1 MGLTTF
7 IIKWTTPKGVEPG
20 TSAYRGHVGLL
31 EGWVSILGNLVL
43 FVIKLVFGWMVNSI
57 ALIADA
63 FHTLSDVGTSM
74 VVIFG
79 FKVAQKPADKEHP
92 FGHGRA
98 ETIATLTI
106 AILMAVVAIEFL
118 KGAVDRLFFTESD
131 IDVSRLDWLFIGII
145 SLTAAGKAWMAGF
158 AYQLG
163 DLIDSDVLRGDA
175 VHHKSDVYTT
185 LLVIAALVGAYYGV
199 PYVDGIM
206 GVGVSIMILYAA
218 YDLAKEAID
227 DLLGKPATVEFIR
240 EISDLATSVPGAR
253 QVHDVVVHSYGEQL
267 FISLHIEIDEATSPS
282 VAHHIADNV
291 EHKLAHELKAQ
302 VVTHTDP
309 VAATGKCVT
318 KVHEIIAGS
327 LKKYGEQFKIQD
339 LRIVGENPVEAV
351 LFELPVPPD
360 CAQKGEIE
368 TDLRAALARV
378 YPRAGVI
385 MEFKSQMTEQTRREV
400 GSRK

>member
-1 MGLTTF
+1 MGFTTF
-7 IIKWTTPKGVEPG
+7 LVQKTTPKGIEPG
-20 TSAYRGHVGLL
+20 TTAFRGHVGML
-31 EGWVSILGNLVL
+31 EGWVSIFGNFIL
-43 FVIKLVFGWMVNSI
+43 FVIKLIFGWMVNSI

-63 FHTLSDVGTSM
+63 FHTLSDVGTSI

-106 AILMAVVAIEFL
+106 AILMAVVAFEFL
-118 KGAVDRLFFTESD
+118 KGAIERLFFTDTD
-131 IDVSRLDWLFIGII
+131 IDVSKLDWLFIGII
-145 SLTAAGKAWMAGF
+145 TLTAVGKAWMAHF

-163 DLIDSDVLRGDA
+163 DLIDSDALRGDA

-185 LLVIAALVGAYYGV
+185 LLVIVALIGAYYGV

-206 GVGVSIMILYAA
+206 GVGVAIMILYAA
-218 YDLAKEAID
+218 YDIAKEAID
-227 DLLGKPATVEFIR
+227 DLLGKPATAEFIQ
-240 EISDLATSVPGAR
+240 EISDMATSVPGAR
-253 QVHDVVVHSYGEQL
+253 QVHDIVVHNYGDQS
-267 FISLHIEIDEATSPS
+267 FISLHVEIDETTSPS

-291 EHKLAHELKAQ
+291 EHKLAHELNAQ

-309 VAATGKCVT
+309 VAITGECVQ
-318 KVHEIIAGS
+318 KVRQIVETS
-327 LKKYGEQFKIQD
+327 LANFGKEFRIQD

-351 LFELPVPPD
+351 LFELPVTPD
-360 CAQKGEIE
+360 CHQKAEIE
-368 TDLRAALARV
+368 SALRKALAEE

-385 MEFKSQMTEQTRREV
+385 IEFKSQMTE
-400 GSRK
+400 

>member
-1 MGLTTF
+1 MGFTTF
-7 IIKWTTPKGVEPG
+7 LVKKTTPKGVEPG
-20 TSAYRGHVGLL
+20 TTAYRGHVGML
-31 EGWVSILGNLVL
+31 EGWVSIFGNFIL
-43 FVIKLVFGWMVNSI
+43 FVVKLIFGWMVNSI

-63 FHTLSDVGTSM
+63 FHTLSDVGTSI

-106 AILMAVVAIEFL
+106 AILMAVVAFEFL
-118 KGAVDRLFFTESD
+118 KGAVDRLFFSDVD
-131 IDVSRLDWLFIGII
+131 IDVSKLDWLFIGVIT
-145 SLTAAGKAWMAGF
+145 LTAAGKAWMAHF

-163 DLIDSDVLRGDA
+163 DLIDSDALRGDA

-185 LLVIAALVGAYYGV
+185 VLVILALIGAYYGI

-206 GVGVSIMILYAA
+206 GVGVAIMILHAA
-218 YDLAKEAID
+218 YDIAKDAID
-227 DLLGKPATVEFIR
+227 DLLGKPATAEFIQQ
-240 EISDLATSVPGAR
+240 ISDIATSVPGAR
-253 QVHDVVVHSYGEQL
+253 QVHDVVVHNYGDQS

-291 EHKLAHELKAQ
+291 EHKLAHELNAQ

-309 VAATGKCVT
+309 VAISGECVKKVRQIVESILATF
-318 KVHEIIAGS
+318 
-327 LKKYGEQFKIQD
+327 GEQFRIQD
-339 LRIVGENPVEAV
+339 LRIVGENPVEAI

-360 CAQKGEIE
+360 CHQKIEIE
-368 TDLRAALARV
+368 SALHDALAKI

-385 MEFKSQMTEQTRREV
+385 IEFKAQMTE
-400 GSRK
+400 